1 MKVSRTLPALAAL
14 VLIGFAV
21 AQTSTSGSTSQS
33 KSGTGSASSSSSS
46 RAQAGGSSSAGGSFG
61 GQFGGQFGGSKAAS
75 GTGSGT
81 GSGSGSNAN
90 VKVTRPTHVI
100 VYSPNPTGGGGGSEA
115 IWADQAVYWRKLDER
130 GKLLYAGPWT
140 QGKGALMVLVCE
152 DDAEAQDIADQDP
165 VVKANL
171 YLAQARGWSVTMIGR
186 NVVQPTKNN
195 K

>member
-1 MKVSRTLPALAAL
+1 MKATRTLPALAAL

-33 KSGTGSASSSSSS
+33 TSNSGSASSSSSS
-46 RAQAGGSSSAGGSFG
+46 RAQAGASSSTGGSFG
-61 GQFGGQFGGSKAAS
+61 GQFGGSKSAT

-81 GSGSGSNAN
+81 GSGSGGNAN

-115 IWADQAVYWRKLDER
+115 IWADQAVYWRKQDER

-140 QGKGALMVLVCE
+140 EGNGALMVLACE
-152 DDAEAQDIADQDP
+152 NDAEAQDIADQDP

-171 YLAQARGWSVTMIGR
+171 YVAQAKGWNVTMIGR
-186 NVVQPTKNN
+186 NVVQPVKAE

>member
-1 MKVSRTLPALAAL
+1 MKATRTLPALAAL

-21 AQTSTSGSTSQS
+21 AQTTTSGSSSQS
-33 KSGTGSASSSSSS
+33 TSSSGSASSSASS
-46 RAQAGGSSSAGGSFG
+46 RAQAGGSASAGGSFG
-61 GQFGGQFGGSKAAS
+61 GQFSGSKSAS
-75 GTGSGT
+75 GG
-81 GSGSGSNAN
+81 GSGSGSGGN

-100 VYSPNPTGGGGGSEA
+100 VYSPNPSGGGGGSQA
-115 IWADQAVYWRKLDER
+115 IWADQAVYWRRQDER

-140 QGKGALMVLVCE
+140 QANGALMVLACE

-171 YLAQARGWSVTMIGR
+171 YIAQVRGWNVTMIGR
-186 NVVQPTKNN
+186 NVVQPVKSD